1 MKTLINKKFDEKSL
15 SNFLFKNSLNKRI
28 LVKKMSLQIWRE
40 IREKLLR
47 GVMKEA
53 SQPVKM
59 SKKQQMFLG
68 FGRDIWL
75 KKAGDIWRLLKR
87 YGTEIPIEIINRW
100 VADMDAELY
109 EDFIVI
115 PKITTRALGEDKER
129 PVIVAGSLDI
139 KDKDSLFNKLIEK
152 MKKLLFENLARYYI
166 EIVDYEELP
175 PKASQLIKLRVES
188 LKELSPVIAVL
199 FKVHDRREKRDALYG
214 VAMLEAKN
222 YFPGK
227 YITAVMR
234 EIFLYPPAK
243 T

>member
-1 MKTLINKKFDEKSL
+1 
-15 SNFLFKNSLNKRI
+15 
-28 LVKKMSLQIWRE
+28 MSLQIWKE
-40 IREKLLR
+40 IREKLL
-47 GVMKEA
+47 KEA
-53 SQPVKM
+53 PQLLRM

-87 YGTEIPIEIINRW
+87 HGTEIPIEIINRW

-129 PVIVAGSLDI
+129 PVIIEGFLEKRREKNI
-139 KDKDSLFNKLIEK
+139 FYNNFIEK
-152 MKKLLFENLARYYI
+152 MKKLLFKDLTRYYI

-175 PKASQLIKLRVES
+175 PKPSQS
-188 LKELSPVIAVL
+188 LKLGAERLGKLNPEISVT
-199 FKVHDRREKRDALYG
+199 FKIHDRREKRDVLYG

-227 YITAVMR
+227 YITAVIK
-234 EIFLYPPAK
+234 EILLYPPAK

>member
-1 MKTLINKKFDEKSL
+1 MRELSLTFYSKTFSTKEYWCI
-15 SNFLFKNSLNKRI
+15 
-28 LVKKMSLQIWRE
+28 KMSLQIWRE

-59 SKKQQMFLG
+59 SKEQQMFLG
-68 FGRDIWL
+68 FGRELWL
-75 KKAGDIWRLLKR
+75 KKAGDIWRFLKR

-115 PKITTRALGEDKER
+115 PKITTRALGEVKER
-129 PVIVAGSLDI
+129 PVIIEGFLEKRREKNI
-139 KDKDSLFNKLIEK
+139 FYNNFIEK
-152 MKKLLFENLARYYI
+152 MKKLLFNDLARYYI

-175 PKASQLIKLRVES
+175 PKPSQS
-188 LKELSPVIAVL
+188 LKLGTERLGKLNPEISVT
-199 FKVHDRREKRDALYG
+199 FKIHDRREKRDVLYG

-227 YITAVMR
+227 YITAVIK
-234 EIFLYPPAK
+234 EILLYPPAK

>member
-1 MKTLINKKFDEKSL
+1 MRRLSLTFYSKTLSTKKHWC
-15 SNFLFKNSLNKRI
+15 I
-28 LVKKMSLQIWRE
+28 KMSLQIWKE
-40 IREKLLR
+40 IREKLLK

-68 FGRDIWL
+68 FGRDLWL
-75 KKAGDIWRLLKR
+75 KDAGEIWRFLKR
-87 YGTEIPIEIINRW
+87 YGTEIPIGIINRW
-100 VADMDAELY
+100 VADMDAGLY
-109 EDFIVI
+109 EDFIMI
-115 PKITTRALGEDKER
+115 PKITTRALGEVKER

-152 MKKLLFENLARYYI
+152 IKKILFENLAKYYI

-175 PKASQLIKLRVES
+175 PKASQLIKLGVES
-188 LKELSPVIAVL
+188 LKEFSPQIAVL
-199 FKVHDRREKRDALYG
+199 FKVHDRSEKRDVLYG
-214 VAMLEAKN
+214 VATLEAKN

-227 YITAVMR
+227 YITAVIK
-234 EIFLYPPAK
+234 EILLYPPTK

>member
-1 MKTLINKKFDEKSL
+1 MKTLINRKFDEKSL

-40 IREKLLR
+40 IREKLL
-47 GVMKEA
+47 KEA
-53 SQPVKM
+53 PQLLRM

-75 KKAGDIWRLLKR
+75 KKAGDIWRFLKR
-87 YGTEIPIEIINRW
+87 HGTEIPIEIINRW

-115 PKITTRALGEDKER
+115 PKITTRTLGEDKER

-152 MKKLLFENLARYYI
+152 MKKLLFNDLARYYI

-188 LKELSPVIAVL
+188 LKEFSPQIAVL

-222 YFPGK
+222 YFPAK
-227 YITAVMR
+227 YITAVMK